1 MELTEK
7 LHLLKIDFE
16 IAISTEKKLPRF
28 VNVLIIFGDR
38 ITLID
43 TGVKGSE
50 EKIFAYIEE
59 NGRNLSE
66 IGTIILSHSHP
77 DHIGS
82 AARIK
87 ELTGCEVFAHRGDS
101 AWIENIE
108 TQNEERP
115 VPGFFNLVDRPVKV
129 DRLLSGGQILKADDD
144 VTLKIIHAPGHSKGS
159 LNILF
164 IEDRILFTA
173 DSIPLKNDIP
183 NYDNYFALMK
193 SLREIKTNGDYDML
207 LTSWTPP
214 LTNSLEI
221 KTLIDEGEHY
231 MLRLDETVKKTYA
244 GKESEPLL
252 FCRTTLQQLGLPPF
266 LVGPVVDKAFRSHL
280 KAISHYL

>member
-16 IAISTEKKLPRF
+16 ITISTEKKLPRF
-28 VNVLIIFGDR
+28 VNVLMIFGDR

-50 EKIFAYIEE
+50 QKLFAYIEE
-59 NGRNLSE
+59 NGRNFSE

-87 ELTGCEVFAHRGDS
+87 ELTGCEVFAHRGDL

-115 VPGFFNLVDRPVKV
+115 VPGFFNLVNRPVKV
-129 DRLLSGGQILKADDD
+129 DRLLSGGEILKADDD

-164 IEDRILFTA
+164 TEDRILFTA

-193 SLREIKTNGDYDML
+193 SLGEIKTNGDYDML

-214 LTNSLEI
+214 LTGSLEI
-221 KTLIDEGEHY
+221 KNLIAEGENY
-231 MLRLDETVKKTYA
+231 VARLDEAVRKTYT
-244 GKESEPLL
+244 GNESEPLS
-252 FCRTTLQQLGLPPF
+252 FCRAAIQELELPPF
-266 LVGPVVDKAFRSHL
+266 LANHLVDKAFRSHL
-280 KAISHYL
+280 SPMS